1 MKTVY
6 SNTAHPERIKWSCIV
21 IGVLGLA
28 SLVLYIIFSQ
38 ESYLFSMFTNLV
50 LWSWLFAE
58 YKLCTYTFDDEAD
71 TIIDSRQKKYPLRLS
86 GITTITY
93 NESKKGKFRY
103 LLIHDAG
110 TGFMQIRT
118 SRENADRM
126 TAQILKANPSAEI
139 KHANYI

>member
-6 SNTAHPERIKWSCIV
+6 KNTSRPKLIKWLCIGFG
-21 IGVLGLA
+21 ILGLV
-28 SLVLYIIFSQ
+28 SLVLFIILTQ
-38 ESYLFSMFTNLV
+38 ESYLFSVFTNLI

-58 YKLCTYTFDDEAD
+58 YKLATITFDEDAD
-71 TIIDSRQKKYPLRLS
+71 TIVDSRQKKYPLRLS

-93 NESKKGKFRY
+93 NENKKGKFRY

-110 TGFMQIRT
+110 VGFMQIRT
-118 SRENADRM
+118 SKENADRM
-126 TAQILKANPSAEI
+126 TAQILAANPSAEV

>member
-6 SNTAHPERIKWSCIV
+6 SNTDHPKRVKWICIGLGV
-21 IGVLGLA
+21 IGVV
-28 SLVLYIIFSQ
+28 SLILYIILSREAYVFS
-38 ESYLFSMFTNLV
+38 LFSNLV
-50 LWSWLFAE
+50 LWVWL
-58 YKLCTYTFDDEAD
+58 YGSHKLSTYTFDDEAD
-71 TIIDSRQKKYPLRLS
+71 TIVYSQQKSYPLHLS

-93 NESKKGKFRY
+93 NENRKGKFRY

-118 SRENADRM
+118 TKANADKM
-126 TAQILKANPSAEI
+126 TAQIRAANPSVEI